1 MVELHTLGILWLFHW
16 QCHVRCDSL
25 QERLY
30 SQCGEKKEA
39 LLDLKVIGSNN
50 LAVLCLSYKTLT
62 HTWKQTLLIL
72 ISKMI
77 IEFQ

>member
-30 SQCGEKKEA
+30 SQCGEKSGTIGFEGDRVQQSSCPVFE
-39 LLDLKVIGSNN
+39 LLNIDPYVETDSAN
-50 LAVLCLSYKTLT
+50 
-62 HTWKQTLLIL
+62 
-72 ISKMI
+72 
-77 IEFQ
+77 FD

>member
-16 QCHVRCDSL
+16 QCHVRCDSY
-25 QERLY
+25 RRD
-30 SQCGEKKEA
+30 CTANVEKKAA
-39 LLDLKVIGSNN
+39 LLDLKGIGSNN